1 MASAGR
7 VYWLSRRR
15 QSACGPVRVIRE
27 QAAKGIERER
37 APSTGEDA
45 SAALFDDEEAAEV
58 NRRAPVHATLS
69 RASSS

>member
-1 MASAGR
+1 M
-7 VYWLSRRR
+7 
-15 QSACGPVRVIRE
+15 RVIRE

-45 SAALFDDEEAAEV
+45 SAALDDEEAAEV
-58 NRRAPVHATLS
+58 NRRAPVHATPS

>member
-1 MASAGR
+1 MR
-7 VYWLSRRR
+7 VT
-15 QSACGPVRVIRE
+15 RE